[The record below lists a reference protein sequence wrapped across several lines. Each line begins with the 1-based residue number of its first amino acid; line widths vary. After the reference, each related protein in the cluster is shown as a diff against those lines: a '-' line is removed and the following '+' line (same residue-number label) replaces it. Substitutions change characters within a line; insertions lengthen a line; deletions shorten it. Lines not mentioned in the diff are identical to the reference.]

1 MMMDSYTKKIFDKIQ
16 NQGNGTG
23 FTASDFTDI
32 ADYKT
37 VSKSLERFE
46 DAGVIRRVLRGVY
59 DYPRYSDLLQEYEA
73 PSPLQIAQAIARNYN
88 WTIIPS
94 GQIVL
99 NQLGLSTQVAANWIF
114 ISDGPY
120 KSYQIGNI
128 EIQFKHST
136 NKNITGMSY
145 KTAMIVQALKEL
157 GEMYIQDNVIS
168 KLKNFLTSEEK
179 ERLYK
184 ETLKTTIWMRP
195 IIKSICEK

>member
-1 MMMDSYTKKIFDKIQ
+1 MMDSYTKKIFDKIQ
-16 NQGNGTG
+16 THGNGTG

-32 ADYKT
+32 ADYKA

-59 DYPRYSDLLQEYEA
+59 DYPRYSNLLQEYEA

-99 NQLGLSTQVAANWIF
+99 NQLGLSTQVAAKWIF

-120 KSYQIGNI
+120 KNYQIGNI

-136 NKNITGMSY
+136 NKNIKGMSY

>member
-99 NQLGLSTQVAANWIF
+99 NQLGLSTQVAAKWIF

-120 KSYQIGNI
+120 KSYQIGKL

-157 GEMYIQDNVIS
+157 GQMYIQDNVIS
-168 KLKNFLTSEEK
+168 KLKKLLTSEEK

-184 ETLKTTIWMRP
+184 ETLKTAIWMRP

>member
-1 MMMDSYTKKIFDKIQ
+1 M
-16 NQGNGTG
+16 
-23 FTASDFTDI
+23 
-32 ADYKT
+32 
-37 VSKSLERFE
+37 
-46 DAGVIRRVLRGVY
+46 
-59 DYPRYSDLLQEYEA
+59 
-73 PSPLQIAQAIARNYN
+73 QIAQAIARNYN

-128 EIQFKHST
+128 EIQFKHSS

>member
-1 MMMDSYTKKIFDKIQ
+1 MMDSYTKKIFDKIQ